1 MTREETPVKTPLN
14 VPGAP
19 KAIGPYSQAQ
29 VVRLHGGNRMVFTSG
44 QIGLDPE
51 KGELVAGGVSEQTTR
66 VLANLGAVLAGAGLS
81 LADVVKTTVYLA
93 DMQDFAAM
101 NEVYARAFGDTL
113 PARTTIAAAGL
124 PKGARVEIDAVAVGR
139 DL

>member
-1 MTREETPVKTPLN
+1 VKSPLN
-14 VPGAP
+14 VADAP

-29 VVRLHGGNRMVFTSG
+29 VVRLHGGGRLVFTSG
-44 QIGLDPE
+44 QVGFDP
-51 KGELVAGGVSEQTTR
+51 KSGELVAGGITEQTAQ
-66 VLANLGAVLAGAGLS
+66 VMKNLTSVLAGAGLT

-93 DMQDFAAM
+93 DMQDFKAM
-101 NEVYARAFGDTL
+101 NEVYGRHFTDAP

-124 PKGARVEIDAVAVGR
+124 PRDARVEIDAVAVGR

>member
-1 MTREETPVKTPLN
+1 VKTPLN
-14 VPGAP
+14 VDDAP

-29 VVRLHGGNRMVFTSG
+29 VVRLHGGNRMVFASG
-44 QIGLDPE
+44 QIGLDPAT
-51 KGELVAGGVSEQTTR
+51 GEMVAGTVREQTGR
-66 VLANLGAVLAGAGLS
+66 ALQNLAAVLAGTGLT

-101 NEVYARAFGDTL
+101 NEVYAGTFGESR
-113 PARTTIAAAGL
+113 PARSTVAAAGL
-124 PKGARVEIDAVAVGR
+124 PRGARVEIDVVAIGR

>member
-1 MTREETPVKTPLN
+1 MRGALT
-14 VPGAP
+14 VPDAP

-29 VVRLHGGNRMVFTSG
+29 VIRLHGGNRLVYTSG
-44 QIGLDPE
+44 QVAIDPAT
-51 KGELVAGGVSEQTTR
+51 GELKGSNAAEQTEQ
-66 VLANLGAVLAGAGLS
+66 VFANLRAILRGAGLT
-81 LADVVKTTVYLA
+81 LDDVVKTTVFLV

-101 NEVYARAFGDTL
+101 NDVYARQFSGDP

-124 PKGARVEIDAVAVGR
+124 PKGARVEIEAVAVGR

>member
-1 MTREETPVKTPLN
+1 MKTPLT

-29 VVRLHGGNRMVFTSG
+29 VVRLHGGNRMVFSSG
-44 QIGLDPE
+44 QIGLDPAS
-51 KGELVAGGVSEQTTR
+51 GEMVPGGVKEQCER
-66 VLANLGAVLAGAGLS
+66 VAQNLAAVLAGAGLT

-101 NEVYARAFGDTL
+101 NEVYGRHFGESL

-124 PKGARVEIDAVAVGR
+124 PKGAKVEIDVVAVGR

>member
-1 MTREETPVKTPLN
+1 MKSPLT
-14 VPGAP
+14 VAGAP

-44 QIGLDPE
+44 QIGLDPAS
-51 KGELVAGGVSEQTTR
+51 GELVPGGVQEQAER
-66 VLANLGAVLAGAGLS
+66 VMRNLAAVLEGAGLT

-101 NEVYARAFGDTL
+101 NEVYGRWLGDSL

-124 PKGARVEIDAVAVGR
+124 PRGARVEIDAVAVGR